1 MFRLNN
7 FSLFRSC
14 FIVCILFVLA
24 AAMNLYLVSRNAL
37 RFGASV
43 YSESELDHRRPGLS
57 IARKSAR
64 RETPFA
70 VAAHQRKPCPAN
82 SNRERA
88 ERESCAI
95 DGSEAGYLS
104 NQSLAKSRSAAMAE
118 CTVELARY
126 CAAPFEK
133 RNGRNRRKRTGFL
146 CVRDACAED
155 SV

>member
-1 MFRLNN
+1 
-7 FSLFRSC
+7 
-14 FIVCILFVLA
+14 
-24 AAMNLYLVSRNAL
+24 MNLYLVSRNAL

-43 YSESELDHRRPGLS
+43 YSESELDHRRPGLF
-57 IARKSAR
+57 ITRKFAR

-82 SNRERA
+82 SNRKRA

-126 CAAPFEK
+126 CAARFEK
-133 RNGRNRRKRTGFL
+133 ETAEIDESEQVFSAFVMPVLKTVFNMFAGGTFGRQPF
-146 CVRDACAED
+146 AE
-155 SV
+155 